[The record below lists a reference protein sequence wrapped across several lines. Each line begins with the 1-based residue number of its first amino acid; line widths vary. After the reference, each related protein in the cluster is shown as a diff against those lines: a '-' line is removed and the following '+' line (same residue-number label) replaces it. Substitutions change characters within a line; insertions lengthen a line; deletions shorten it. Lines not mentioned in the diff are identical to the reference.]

1 MNIYFFKKTIAIYS
15 IIVIALLGLH
25 IFVFIKIKNYNHSIA
40 SFENELIV
48 QKDRQEKMFYM
59 NQIIS
64 QNKTEIDLIKNS
76 VVSKNGNVEFIETM
90 ESLAKN
96 NNLSIE
102 IQSLSFEPDPI
113 LEKNEMVFFKI
124 KALTKGS
131 WSNIYTFL
139 AQVEA
144 LPLSIRVDNMAVVSS
159 SSDSQNGIKS
169 EWQMTFDIR
178 VLKYK

>member
-1 MNIYFFKKTIAIYS
+1 MNTYFFKKTIAIYS

-25 IFVFIKIKNYNHSIA
+25 IFVFLKIKNYNQSIA

-59 NQIIS
+59 NQIID

-102 IQSLSFEPDPI
+102 IQSLSFEPDPT
-113 LEKNEMVFFKI
+113 LNKDEMVFFKI

-131 WSNIYTFL
+131 WINIYTFL
-139 AQVEA
+139 SQIEA
-144 LPLSIRVDNMAVVSS
+144 LPFSIRVDNMAAVSS

-169 EWQMTFDIR
+169 EWQMTLDIR